1 MIYLEYHRND
11 GAATALEV
19 PLKPDETWEQGFAR
33 MGPVLVRAMGLEPA
47 PEIDPRQW
55 AQILKTAGVTK

>member
-1 MIYLEYHRND
+1 MIYLEYRRND

-19 PLKPDETWEQGFAR
+19 PLKPGETWEHGFAR
-33 MGPVLVRAMGLEPA
+33 LGPVIVKAMGTTPA
-47 PEIDPRQW
+47 PEIDPRRW

>member
-19 PLKPDETWEQGFAR
+19 PLKPGETWEHGFAR
-33 MGPVLVRAMGLEPA
+33 LGPVIVKAMGTTPA
-47 PEIDPRQW
+47 PEIDPRRW

>member
-47 PEIDPRQW
+47 PEIDLRRW
-55 AQILKTAGVTK
+55 ADILKRAGVTK

>member
-33 MGPVLVRAMGLEPA
+33 LGPVIVKAMGTTPA
-47 PEIDPRQW
+47 PEIDPRRW